1 MLRTILHILCYKLCD
16 KQVQMIIDEDVL
28 VYKKFWHLEHLS
40 GKPVFLLK
48 KILLLVPE
56 FRNIFYIR
64 IYKVS
69 HKFHLGKIL
78 GIILPPEKSL
88 VLNGGCS
95 YGKGLFFQHGFA
107 TIINA
112 RSIGDYC
119 WINQQVTIG
128 DSTGKEDIPTI
139 GNNVRICA
147 GAIVVGNITIGDN
160 VTIGAGAT
168 VYKDVPANS
177 VVVSSR
183 SRIINGGAEYLM

>member
-28 VYKKFWHLEHLS
+28 VYKKFWHLEHFS
-40 GKPVFLLK
+40 CTPVFLLK

-64 IYKVS
+64 SYKIS

-78 GIILPPEKSL
+78 EIILPPVKSL
-88 VLNGGCS
+88 VLNGRCS
-95 YGKGLFFQHGFA
+95 YGKGLFFQHGFS

-183 SRIINGGAEYLM
+183 SRIINGGQNI